1 MPEVHLPHL
10 DDHDEDD
17 ASTADAVH
25 SPAAVAAV
33 SASAWR
39 SRGSLLKIF
48 IEVVLIS
55 TGVFLGL
62 MGEQWREN
70 AHKREL
76 AEQALHRFRTEV
88 AANRSEVARKFAYH
102 EPLAKRLRQFLA
114 ANAEDRKKISFEFN
128 GIRPPFFEHTAW
140 DLALATQSLAN
151 IDADL
156 AFMLSRLYNYQSL
169 VTQLG
174 NGLTQAMY
182 MAPPSNGTDAFLQAT
197 DLYYGDLMAIEP
209 ELLKMYD
216 EILPQLDRA
225 IEH

>member
-10 DDHDEDD
+10 DDHDESAAEASD
-17 ASTADAVH
+17 AAQ
-25 SPAAVAAV
+25 AAAAV
-33 SASAWR
+33 SASAPRRR
-39 SRGSLLKIF
+39 SSVWKIA
-48 IEVVLIS
+48 IEVLLIS
-55 TGVFLGL
+55 AGVFLGL

-70 AHKREL
+70 VHKREL

-88 AANRSEVARKFAYH
+88 AANRSEVAKKFAYH
-102 EPLAKRLRQFLA
+102 EPLAKRLREFLG
-114 ANAEDRKKISFEFN
+114 ANAEARKKISFQFN

-225 IEH
+225 IAH